1 MNYSQE
7 NNTVWYYE
15 VKGKKT
21 GPVNQD
27 ILINLIE
34 NKTLIGETLIWRKG
48 YGDWNKVQDSE
59 LKNFLLNDT
68 PPPLTGA
75 GVDNS
80 VIWILA
86 FAPLL
91 GLIIKIIYAENYGEM
106 STTDS
111 FCLKFILNSGLA
123 AWDDYKL
130 ENAGHKTANFGW
142 VILVPVY
149 LWRRATLTKQ
159 SRTYFWIWIVIFILS
174 AQGKS

>member
-1 MNYSQE
+1 
-7 NNTVWYYE
+7 
-15 VKGKKT
+15 VKGKRI

-34 NKTLIGETLIWRKG
+34 NKTLIGENLIWRKG
-48 YGDWNKVQDSE
+48 YSDWSKVQDSE
-59 LKNFLLNDT
+59 LKEFLLTDT

-86 FAPLL
+86 LVPLL
-91 GLIIKIIYAENYGEM
+91 RLIIEIIYAENYGKM
-106 STTDS
+106 SRTDS
-111 FCLKFILNSGLA
+111 FFLAFILNLGLA
-123 AWDDYKL
+123 SWDHYKL

-142 VILVPVY
+142 VIFVPVY
-149 LWRRATLTKQ
+149 LWKRATLTKQ
-159 SRTYFWIWIVIFILS
+159 SRTYFWIWIVLYILS